1 MQLVEVAVSTQQY
14 VNYDKKTGEVKSVG
28 PNKDLDYSSIEVS
41 EKEIEPITSLKET
54 MSDYAVV
61 LNTKKQR
68 YELRKITLD
77 LEQDFPFVE
86 VKENDQ
92 ADLFLV
98 IDRINK
104 TCYIKLKEGL
114 ENLIKE
120 RLAFS
125 ITKKGDPHMLYT
137 HLNFDTQKQQT
148 HKFTLDNFSVYTN
161 CLTIDCGVKDET

>member
-1 MQLVEVAVSTQQY
+1 
-14 VNYDKKTGEVKSVG
+14 
-28 PNKDLDYSSIEVS
+28 
-41 EKEIEPITSLKET
+41 

-125 ITKKGDPHMLYT
+125 ITKKGDPMLYT

-148 HKFTLDNFSVYTN
+148 HKFTLIILVYTQIVHN
-161 CLTIDCGVKDET
+161 RLWRKYET

>member
-148 HKFTLDNFSVYTN
+148 LLLFL
-161 CLTIDCGVKDET
+161 